1 MALVKLCPNC
11 ERRNDAVNAVCTFCG
26 VDLEHAATVTASDL
40 VAPKITLNDRVLSI
54 PLQVEV
60 VIGRS
65 DRNSEWKPDID
76 LVPYGGTANA
86 GVSRKHARLIW
97 FGHWQIEDLNSAN
110 GTYLNR
116 TRVEAGKPLDL
127 APGSVIQIGRLYLVF
142 HG

>member
-11 ERRNDAVNAVCTFCG
+11 ERRNDAVNTVCAFCG
-26 VDLEHAATVTASDL
+26 VELEHIAVETASDL
-40 VAPKITLNDRVLSI
+40 VSPKITLNGRVLSL
-54 PLQVEV
+54 PLQLEII
-60 VIGRS
+60 IGRS
-65 DRNSEWKPDID
+65 DQHTDWMPDLD
-76 LVPYGGTANA
+76 LAPYGGTANL

-110 GTYLNR
+110 GTFLNR

-127 APGSVIQIGRLYLVF
+127 APGSVIQIGRLYLVY